1 MNNQNIP
8 ETEGNLFKFLVYGWQ
23 NKRPSL
29 LRLLFVS
36 ILTIIVLLS
45 IPNTYR
51 SYATLSAKI
60 DDGISSSSIASAL
73 GSFAG
78 LAGINPSQGN
88 ASTKDIALESIN
100 SFSFFK
106 ELYRNDDF
114 LVNLMAVKGHDGNS
128 TLIDEKL
135 YDSRKKIWI
144 DKKPHPQDAYDIYT
158 KKVAINEDD
167 FKPIITIS
175 VFSRS
180 PYAAKDMNDLILAK
194 IDDFIK
200 TKDVNE
206 SKKAIEYLKKEISI
220 TQIPDVKDALS
231 KMITQYMSK
240 MVTSEKSETYLF
252 NLIEKPF
259 APIEKYSPKRAIVC
273 IQVFIVFFF
282 IELLLLYFSFSFNK
296 AIKFNFRRG
305 FYLENL

>member
-1 MNNQNIP
+1 MNDQNIP
-8 ETEGNLFKFLVYGWQ
+8 ETESNLFKFLVHGWQ
-23 NKRPSL
+23 YKRPII
-29 LRLLFVS
+29 LRLIFVC
-36 ILTIIVLLS
+36 ILTVLIVLFM
-45 IPNTYR
+45 PNTYR
-51 SYATLSAKI
+51 SYATLSAKT

-78 LAGINPSQGN
+78 LAGINPPQGN

-106 ELYRNDDF
+106 ELYKDENF

-128 TLIDEKL
+128 TIINEKV
-135 YDSRKKIWI
+135 YDISKNYWI
-144 DKKPHPQDAYDIYT
+144 ENKPHPQDAYDIYI
-158 KKVAINEDD
+158 KKVSINEDA

-175 VFSRS
+175 VFSLS
-180 PYAAKDMNDLILAK
+180 PYAARDMNELILKK
-194 IDDFIK
+194 IDEFIK
-200 TKDVNE
+200 TKDINE
-206 SKKAIEYLKKEISI
+206 SKKAIEYLKKEISL

-259 APIEKYSPKRAIVC
+259 APIEKHSPKRAIIC

-282 IELLLLYFSFSFNK
+282 IELLLLYISFNFNRVIKFSFRK
-296 AIKFNFRRG
+296 G
-305 FYLENL
+305 FYLQNL